1 MHTCRLG
8 ISLRSLV
15 SCRVERSKRNSIP
28 PRTHIYYT
36 LFSELLFLS
45 PIRLLN
51 SWAEKVEKCVD
62 DKAQHR
68 AEVCGTSGIFT
79 GAMALTLKDRDDKWH
94 HTIKKNG
101 RKRQRSP
108 CF

>member
-1 MHTCRLG
+1 M
-8 ISLRSLV
+8 
-15 SCRVERSKRNSIP
+15 
-28 PRTHIYYT
+28 YYS
-36 LFSELLFLS
+36 LFSELFFLS

-51 SWAEKVEKCVD
+51 PWAEKVEKCVD

-108 CF
+108 CFQYFHSLTLKKIERVAYSF